1 MPDLLPGSSPLQ
13 GPIGGQQLVGCI
25 LTLNE
30 EDHIVDAVRSLR
42 QLTATVVVVD
52 SGSVDKTVEK
62 AEKAGAAVWVHPF
75 ESYPSQRNWA
85 VAEIQR
91 VWDPAWILSIDAD
104 ERVTNE
110 LASEVRALLAAGDPD
125 ADVLLVPLRVTFAGR
140 VLRFGGFG
148 RTRLPRLYRPSAG
161 SYEARAVNEHFTAFP
176 GARLGTLRNPLVHQ
190 DVLCWERHIAKH
202 NSYSTLEARAR
213 LQHAVDR
220 TTRTSLAAAI
230 RNPYLRR
237 RWLRQRIWDRL
248 PARPVLRF
256 FQMYVVRAGVLDG
269 AAGFKVALFQSWH
282 EMCIDLKYRELV
294 TGRQTALEDQ
304 AASATGLP
312 ARD

>member
-1 MPDLLPGSSPLQ
+1 M
-13 GPIGGQQLVGCI
+13 GGQQLVGCI

-52 SGSVDKTVEK
+52 SGSVDKTMEK
-62 AEKAGAAVWVHPF
+62 AEEGGAVVWVHPF

-85 VAEIQR
+85 VGEIRR
-91 VWDPAWILSIDAD
+91 VWDPAWVLSIDAD
-104 ERVTNE
+104 ERVTSE
-110 LASEVRALLAAGDPD
+110 LASEIRDLFSAGDPD
-125 ADVLLVPLRVTFAGR
+125 ADVLLVPLRVAFSGK

-161 SYEARAVNEHFTAFP
+161 SYESRAVNEHFTALP
-176 GARLGTLRNPLVHQ
+176 GARLATLRSPLLHE
-190 DVLCWERHIAKH
+190 DVLCWERYIAKH

-213 LQHAVDR
+213 LQHTLDPTA
-220 TTRTSLAAAI
+220 RTSLASAI
-230 RNPYLRR
+230 RHPYLRR

-256 FQMYVVRAGVLDG
+256 FHMYVIRGGALDG
-269 AAGFKVALFQSWH
+269 AAGFKAALFQSWH
-282 EMCIDLKYRELV
+282 EMCIDLKYRQLLS
-294 TGRQTALEDQ
+294 RAAPALDDP
-304 AASATGLP
+304 AAPGTGLP
-312 ARD
+312 APG